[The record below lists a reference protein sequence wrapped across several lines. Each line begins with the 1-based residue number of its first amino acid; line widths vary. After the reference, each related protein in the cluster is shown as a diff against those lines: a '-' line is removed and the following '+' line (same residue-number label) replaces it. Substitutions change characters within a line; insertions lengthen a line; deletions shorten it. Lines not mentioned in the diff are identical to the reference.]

1 MESFEV
7 ICGVILSHLWSHFKS
22 FVESFKVIGG
32 IIESHLWSHFYKVF
46 VAFWARKSLSEGLR
60 EASGG
65 TPEAPEAPNWR
76 QSGFLSDLWCH
87 VVVLLPPVSGT

>member
-1 MESFEV
+1 M
-7 ICGVILSHLWSHFKS
+7 CGVILSHLLNHFES

-32 IIESHLWSHFYKVF
+32 IIESNLWSRFYKVF

-65 TPEAPEAPNWR
+65 APEAPEAARRLP
-76 QSGFLSDLWCH
+76 SGAKADFE
-87 VVVLLPPVSGT
+87 